1 MPYSNPQKKKVA
13 DAIRHALNREKHREW
28 CRVWRVQN
36 PEKYKAQR
44 VSWRKRNP
52 QKCRDMRRRQRE
64 KSPGFRLSENLR
76 RRILHALNKGFK
88 SAHTVELL
96 GGPICWLEVHLES
109 LFRSGMT
116 WENYGPV
123 WHVDHIR
130 PCAKFDLT
138 DHDQQRACFHWTNL
152 QPLFAKDNLQKN
164 AKFQ

>member
-1 MPYSNPQKKKVA
+1 
-13 DAIRHALNREKHREW
+13 
-28 CRVWRVQN
+28 
-36 PEKYKAQR
+36 
-44 VSWRKRNP
+44 
-52 QKCRDMRRRQRE
+52 
-64 KSPGFRLSENLR
+64 
-76 RRILHALNKGFK
+76 
-88 SAHTVELL
+88 
-96 GGPICWLEVHLES
+96 
-109 LFRSGMT
+109 MT